1 MVGPRRVW
9 RSGLGG
15 RSDAPSALLPQYTPS
30 VPCAQLPRP
39 PGTWETPRAVA
50 ALRADS
56 PASVPGAPP
65 GSPGKDDPAGG
76 AGCGVTGSGAH
87 CGERLALDDDA
98 LADYD
103 VVILSDVGSNSLLF
117 HPQMLAQS
125 VRRPNRLTL
134 LRDWVSAG
142 GGLVMVGGWMSFSGI
157 DGRARYHDTPL
168 EQALPVT
175 CTPWDDRAERPE
187 GVVPDVAAAH
197 PVLDGVPE
205 PWPFFLGYNK
215 VKPRE
220 EAEVVLSFGAD
231 PLLALWEHGDGRAA
245 AFTSDCAPHWGPP
258 GFLEWEGYP
267 RFWCNLV
274 EWLAKR

>member
-1 MVGPRRVW
+1 MRVLLAGEQVTAIGFEIKGFD
-9 RSGLGG
+9 RFGVASYKEDGQQLHDALVSGGHTVEWM
-15 RSDAPSALLPQYTPS
+15 RTS
-30 VPCAQLPRP
+30 R
-39 PGTWETPRAVA
+39 VA
-50 ALRADS
+50 AHFPETMA
-56 PASVPGAPP
+56 
-65 GSPGKDDPAGG
+65 
-76 AGCGVTGSGAH
+76 
-87 CGERLALDDDA
+87 A

-103 VVILSDVGSNSLLF
+103 VIILSDVGSNSLLF

-125 VRRPNRLTL
+125 VRRPNRLAL
-134 LRDWVSAG
+134 LRDWVAGG
-142 GGLVMVGGWMSFSGI
+142 GGLVMIGGWMSFSGI

-187 GVVPDVAAAH
+187 GVVPDVVAPH

-215 VKPRE
+215 VTPRA
-220 EAEVVLSFGAD
+220 EAEVLLKIGSD
-231 PLLALWEHGDGRAA
+231 PLLALWSYGDGRAA

-258 GFLEWEGYP
+258 GFLEWQGYP

-274 EWLAKR
+274 ERLARHCAQQPVRAPEGNE